1 MRRIICWGFITS
13 GNFSIWTLLY
23 EPIGLTSTQAAVAML
38 ATQAILAGILGLI
51 DLDRENN

>member
-1 MRRIICWGFITS
+1 
-13 GNFSIWTLLY
+13 LLY